1 MKLTVVA
8 NRYLKTK
15 MIAMS
20 ASWGNQM
27 SYNKRWQVSF
37 VDESGRHYDF
47 FFVCKPTRKQIRNL
61 IRSI

>member
-1 MKLTVVA
+1 MVA
-8 NRYLKTK
+8 SRYLKTK

-20 ASWGNQM
+20 VSWGNQM

-37 VDESGRHYDF
+37 VDEKGSHYDF

>member
-8 NRYLKTK
+8 NRYLKAK
-15 MIAMS
+15 MITML

-37 VDESGRHYDF
+37 VDESGSHYDF